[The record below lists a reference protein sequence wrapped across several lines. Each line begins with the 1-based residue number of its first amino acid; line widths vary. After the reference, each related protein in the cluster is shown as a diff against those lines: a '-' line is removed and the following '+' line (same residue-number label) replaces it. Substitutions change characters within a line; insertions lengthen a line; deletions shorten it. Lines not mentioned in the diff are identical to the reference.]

1 MPGELSGPHTAG
13 PECCT
18 TIEVFSDLDAM
29 FRLIIED
36 ADGNPREIETRNGEL
51 PPDFVPY
58 QEGQPSGANFQ

>member
-29 FRLIIED
+29 FRLIIQD
-36 ADGNPREIETRNGEL
+36 ADGNSRELETRNREL
-51 PPDFVPY
+51 PPNFVPY
-58 QEGQPSGANFQ
+58 REEQPTDADID